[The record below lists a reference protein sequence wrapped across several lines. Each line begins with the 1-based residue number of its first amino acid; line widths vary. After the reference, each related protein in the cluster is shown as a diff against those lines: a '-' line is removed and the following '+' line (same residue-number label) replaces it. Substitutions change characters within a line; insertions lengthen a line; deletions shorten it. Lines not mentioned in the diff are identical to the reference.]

1 MGNADKKN
9 SGLIDDLVEL
19 VKSDVNK
26 NTQPYNL
33 FTMWDMSENDHTKL
47 LLSLLRF
54 KQDNKYV
61 LINSFMQ
68 RFANEIGKRFAND
81 IEITD
86 NQRVEIYYNRK
97 YVYYTENN
105 ANERAQKKTA
115 TKNSFIDGLIL
126 IKDTNTN
133 EQNNNRAIIIEN
145 KIKDAPDQQDQVRRY
160 IYHMHKQ
167 EHIELDKIW
176 CFYIA
181 SDGSKSISE
190 ASYIPSYE
198 EENNNLNM
206 LSLKINKDSTESD
219 EKVDCHIGD
228 RFVELNYKY
237 DITSWLREDILD
249 KRIYPESLTAVV
261 RAYLESLEKDLFN
274 DRANEDLYKEILQKV
289 QGSSDDTSA
298 NSVEEILKKWS
309 EDKFENLLNLY
320 DNVSNL
326 KNEQDKG
333 EGTEEMLS
341 IDLEGLRRIIKSL
354 ISKIEQLAFDEF
366 ERCSVEILN
375 KIYSEELCKKGL
387 KWQAKHRG
395 LSGENGIIQLRLNNG
410 WTDAHLEWI
419 PINTTMMYTAEK
431 YTLTLHV
438 ENNKDRRK
446 DIIEIL
452 NSKKDKLKGD
462 ISEKNCIYKT
472 EFQFDPPKSLA
483 KMSPNE
489 LRDFL
494 SKVYDSAEIKACCEA
509 IIDTEQAKNDTET
522 Q

>member
-1 MGNADKKN
+1 MGNADKN
-9 SGLIDDLVEL
+9 NNELIDKLVTL
-19 VKSDVNK
+19 VKLDVDK

-68 RFANEIGKRFAND
+68 RFANEIGKRFAN
-81 IEITD
+81 EIGISD

-105 ANERAQKKTA
+105 ATTR
-115 TKNSFIDGLIL
+115 NSSIDGLIL
-126 IKDTNTN
+126 IKDTNKDIN
-133 EQNNNRAIIIEN
+133 GQNNNCAIIIEN
-145 KIKDAPDQQDQVRRY
+145 KIKDAPDQQNQVRRY

-181 SDGSKSISE
+181 SDGSKSISKG
-190 ASYIPSYE
+190 SYIPSYE
-198 EENNNLNM
+198 EENTPPNI

-274 DRANEDLYKEILQKV
+274 AKPYENLYKKILTAIKDSKS
-289 QGSSDDTSA
+289 GTPNGGNNPSSVDVLG
-298 NSVEEILKKWS
+298 VEMNESDFNTLY
-309 EDKFENLLNLY
+309 ELY
-320 DNVSNL
+320 DEVSKR
-326 KNEQDKG
+326 KNEQNKG
-333 EGTEEMLS
+333 TDEDSSNLEE
-341 IDLEGLRRIIKSL
+341 LRRGIKSL
-354 ISKIEQLAFDEF
+354 ISKIEQDAVDEF

-375 KIYSEELCKKGL
+375 QIYSKELCETGL

-395 LSGENGIIQLRLNNG
+395 LSGKKGFIQLRLNNG

-419 PINTTMMYTAEK
+419 PINTTMMYTATK

-438 ENNKDRRK
+438 ENNPKRK
-446 DIIEIL
+446 TAIKNIL
-452 NSKKDKLKGD
+452 RDKLVKG
-462 ISEKNCIYKT
+462 ISETNCILKRV
-472 EFQFDPPKSLA
+472 FQFDGTPKSLA
-483 KMSPNE
+483 KMSPNH

-494 SKVYDSAEIKACCEA
+494 SKVYDEKGIKACCNA
-509 IIDTEQAKNDTET
+509 IIGTEQAKNDTET

>member
-1 MGNADKKN
+1 MGNADKNN
-9 SGLIDDLVEL
+9 SRLIDDLVEL
-19 VKSDVNK
+19 VNSDVDK

-33 FTMWDMSENDHTKL
+33 FTMWDMSENEHTKL

-54 KQDNKYV
+54 KQGNKYV

-68 RFANEIGKRFAND
+68 RFANEKGKRFANEV
-81 IEITD
+81 EISD

-105 ANERAQKKTA
+105 ANERPQKKTA

-145 KIKDAPDQQDQVRRY
+145 KIKDAPDQPDQVRRY

-167 EHIELDKIW
+167 EHIELDNIW

-190 ASYIPSYE
+190 DSYTPSYE
-198 EENNNLNM
+198 EENNTSNM
-206 LSLKINKDSTESD
+206 LSLKIKKEPTTPEEVN
-219 EKVDCHIGD
+219 CHIGD
-228 RFVELNYKY
+228 RFIELNYKY
-237 DITSWLREDILD
+237 DITSWLREDILY

-274 DRANEDLYKEILQKV
+274 DRANEDLYKKILQKV
-289 QGSSDDTSA
+289 QGSSDDNIA
-298 NSVEEILKKWS
+298 NSVEDILKNWR
-309 EDKFENLLNLY
+309 EDEFKKLLNLY
-320 DNVSNL
+320 DDVSNL

-375 KIYSEELCKKGL
+375 QIHSVELCEKGL

-419 PINTTMMYTAEK
+419 RINTTKMYTAEK
-431 YTLTLHV
+431 YTLTLQLHV

-446 DIIEIL
+446 EIFGKL
-452 NSKKDKLKGD
+452 QDGQIDRERNCLYSKK
-462 ISEKNCIYKT
+462 IST
-472 EFQFDPPKSLA
+472 ETPLA
-483 KMSPNE
+483 KMNTNK
-489 LRDFL
+489 LYKFL
-494 SKVYDSAEIKACCEA
+494 SEVYNEEEIKACCEA